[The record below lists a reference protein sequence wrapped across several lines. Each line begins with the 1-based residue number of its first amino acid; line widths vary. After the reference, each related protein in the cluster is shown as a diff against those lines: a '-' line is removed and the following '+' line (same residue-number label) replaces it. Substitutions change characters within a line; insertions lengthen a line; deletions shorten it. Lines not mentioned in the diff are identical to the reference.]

1 MRSGVRAK
9 LTRRDGVEGRL
20 LIRLGDAGCI
30 DGGCS
35 HHCWVGAKLSVY
47 LYIREV
53 FCYTY

>member
-9 LTRRDGVEGRL
+9 LTRRDGVDGRL
-20 LIRLGDAGCI
+20 LVRLGDAGYV

-35 HHCWVGAKLSVY
+35 HHCWVGAKLFVY